1 MLWLISIE
9 SETIQTVKLTFG
21 RCSNQKKHKEK
32 NIEYAQL
39 TLCDSVCVGSQK
51 HLSFSLAHK
60 VQHPK

>member
-32 NIEYAQL
+32 NIEYAQIRSV
-39 TLCDSVCVGSQK
+39 TVCV
-51 HLSFSLAHK
+51 
-60 VQHPK
+60 